1 MPELTQAYL
10 FYGIAWIA
18 FGLAHSILAS
28 ETMKRC
34 LARVFGPTYRL
45 AYNGFAVITLAITFW
60 LGHQYFADTEA
71 FNHTSTIK
79 ILLSI
84 TEVSGWLL
92 MFFALGQY
100 DLSRFAGTHQLK
112 AAKSGTHSDDDE
124 TLHTKGLHH
133 YVRHPLYSA
142 VFLVLWGAAWTPFG
156 LATAIFGSGYLLIG
170 TYYEERRLLVR
181 YGEAYATYRDSVPA
195 FIPWRGPAV

>member
-1 MPELTQAYL
+1 MSELIQAYL
-10 FYGIAWIA
+10 LYGMAWIA

-28 ETMKRC
+28 EPMKRR
-34 LARVFGPTYRL
+34 LAHVFGPSYRL
-45 AYNGFAVITLAITFW
+45 AYNGFAVISLAVTFW
-60 LGHQYFADTEA
+60 LGHQFFADTEA
-71 FNHTSTIK
+71 FDHTNAIK
-79 ILLSI
+79 VLLSI
-84 TEVSGWLL
+84 IEICGWFL

-112 AAKSGTHSDDDE
+112 AAKSGTHAEDDE
-124 TLHTKGLHH
+124 TLQTKGLHH

-170 TYYEERRLLVR
+170 TYFEERRLLVR
-181 YGEAYATYRDSVPA
+181 YGETYARYRDRVPA
-195 FIPWRGPAV
+195 FIPWRGRVS